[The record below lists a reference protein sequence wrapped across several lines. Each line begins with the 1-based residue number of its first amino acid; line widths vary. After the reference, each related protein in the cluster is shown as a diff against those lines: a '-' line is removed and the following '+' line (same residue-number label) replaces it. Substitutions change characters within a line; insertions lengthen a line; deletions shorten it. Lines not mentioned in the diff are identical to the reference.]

1 MKKRVLAIL
10 LCLIM
15 TVSLLPM
22 AVFAADEVEIIHGPA
37 DTTYKALLVSGLEAP
52 AVDAQPDRELVVQ
65 IKPKGDAPV
74 VDTTAAIMWLSY
86 KDHTVSMMEETEKFA
101 GNTPYAVLISHKM
114 DGSSKLANNFKAKL
128 DDKVLEYASLAD
140 LGALIVDCDED
151 ISCYAIDEVNNKVYV
166 LVSFAKLPCTHV
178 AATEF
183 ESDETNHWN
192 VCTICG
198 EKLNVAA
205 HADNNHDGKCD
216 ACGHEVALV
225 HPFATEWTS
234 DATHHW
240 HKCTV
245 EGCTEISDKAEHV
258 DADNDGKCDICAYV
272 LVAPHVH
279 VTSTEWKSDST
290 NHWRECT
297 VCGEKLDVA
306 AHADANNDGK
316 CDDCGFV
323 MSKPHEHTWSDKWYA
338 NSKEHWHECTDC
350 KEKKDVAA
358 HADSNKDGKC
368 DTCGYEVG
376 IEIKTHTEL
385 NITLDA
391 PKANAKVPFVAGTT
405 PSGEY
410 GNVSVKWNKVTNLA
424 AGKSVPLAN
433 GDSFAA
439 GNMYNTGIQVKYS
452 VNEALDPNLKVTL
465 NGQAVPYYAS
475 GKDAA
480 KALNAYNGANQ
491 VSAAYPV
498 KLSNGEVAVM
508 VCAMFPKLEGAHTH
522 AFSSDW
528 LEDANY
534 HWKACA
540 CGEIAEKGAH
550 FDNNGTGK
558 CDVCGHD
565 MKDVTNH
572 QHNFGKNWLHDKSFH
587 WQQCSCGA
595 IANKAVHFDNNHT
608 GKCDVCGFPMADA
621 VKPATGDDSNI
632 ALWAGILVLSGA
644 VLAVPA
650 VLKLRRKHNEG

>member
-22 AVFAADEVEIIHGPA
+22 AAFAATGKPHGPA
-37 DTTYKALLVSGLEAP
+37 DTTYKMLTVADIDSPVIGAAPDTEATVRYI
-52 AVDAQPDRELVVQ
+52 A
-65 IKPKGDAPV
+65 KGTKKAI
-74 VDTTAAIMWLSY
+74 DTTADVLWGELKGGVLKSIDPA
-86 KDHTVSMMEETEKFA
+86 KDTFKANGLYLVAVAHRLDSTSSKINDFKVRLDDQLLEKMSFDDLK
-101 GNTPYAVLISHKM
+101 TLPF
-114 DGSSKLANNFKAKL
+114 DGSADQAVFSYDAENRTIIVMKA
-128 DDKVLEYASLAD
+128 
-140 LGALIVDCDED
+140 
-151 ISCYAIDEVNNKVYV
+151 
-166 LVSFAKLPCTHV
+166 FAKLAHEH
-178 AATEF
+178 AAGTEWK
-183 ESDETNHWN
+183 SDETNHWN
-192 VCTICG
+192 ECTICG

-205 HADNNHDGKCD
+205 HADTNHDGKCD
-216 ACGHEVALV
+216 VCGHEVALV
-225 HPFATEWTS
+225 HPFDTAWTS
-234 DATHHW
+234 DETHHW

-258 DADNDGKCDICAYV
+258 DADKDGKCDVCAYV
-272 LVAPHVH
+272 MTAPHVH
-279 VTSTEWKSDST
+279 VPGEDWKHDET
-290 NHWRECT
+290 NHWHEC
-297 VCGEKLDVA
+297 VGCGIKLDVA
-306 AHADANNDGK
+306 AHADANGDGK

-350 KEKKDVAA
+350 KEKKDVGA
-358 HADSNKDGKC
+358 HVDTNNNGKC
-368 DTCGYEVG
+368 DTCGYEMG

-385 NITLDA
+385 NITLDV
-391 PKANAKVPFVAGTT
+391 PKANSKVPFTASTA

-465 NGQAVPYYAS
+465 NGQTVPYYAS

-508 VCAMFPKLEGAHTH
+508 VCAMYPKLEGAHTH
-522 AFSSDW
+522 VFSKDW

-534 HWKACA
+534 HWKACE

-595 IANKAVHFDNNHT
+595 IANKAVHFDNNKT

-632 ALWAGILVLSGA
+632 ALWAGILVLSGVA
-644 VLAVPA
+644 LAVPV